1 MGQFLQHSTHT
12 QFRWKT
18 RGPATAPP
26 AAASLTPC
34 SPGLVAPNQR
44 MLAPF
49 KNTTYRCLKDARSKQ
64 SEELGLAG
72 RGDPGLA
79 TREGGREGEREAS
92 WVATTRQILGHAHSR
107 TGSVTNSSSQ
117 LRKAD
122 VECVLLP
129 QPISPISPS
138 TRLAVRCTK
147 ICQSTGQNGGK

>member
-1 MGQFLQHSTHT
+1 MF
-12 QFRWKT
+12 
-18 RGPATAPP
+18 
-26 AAASLTPC
+26 
-34 SPGLVAPNQR
+34 
-44 MLAPF
+44 APF
-49 KNTTYRCLKDARSKQ
+49 KNATCRCLKDARSKQ

-79 TREGGREGEREAS
+79 TREGGRQGEREAS

-107 TGSVTNSSSQ
+107 TGSVTNSSSP
-117 LRKAD
+117 LRKAG

-147 ICQSTGQNGGK
+147 FCQSTEQNGGK